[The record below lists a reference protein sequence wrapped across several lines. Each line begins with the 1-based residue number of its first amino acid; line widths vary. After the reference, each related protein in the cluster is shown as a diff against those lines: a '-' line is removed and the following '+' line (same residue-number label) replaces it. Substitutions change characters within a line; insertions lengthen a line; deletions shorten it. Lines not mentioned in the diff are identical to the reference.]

1 MLIRLLCVAALA
13 GALLA
18 ACSPTGAFPTNDAP
32 SRIGNPADA
41 YLLEP
46 GNRVRLIV
54 FGETN
59 LSGDFT
65 VDPVG
70 NISLPLIGNVPASG
84 VTAKQ
89 LAKRIEDL
97 LKKDSYMQ
105 DPRVAVEVQTFRPFY
120 VLGEVR
126 QPGEFPYMTGM
137 TVLSAIAKAGGYDYR
152 AREGDVVL
160 VRFVEGEQTEYKASE
175 RTPILPG
182 DIVRVL
188 QRRF

>member
-1 MLIRLLCVAALA
+1 MSMRLVAAVLVA
-13 GALLA
+13 VSLLSG
-18 ACSPTGAFPTNDAP
+18 CSSGPSFPSEDAP
-32 SRIGNPADA
+32 TAISNPADA

-70 NISLPLIGNVPASG
+70 NVALPLIGNVPASG
-84 VTAKQ
+84 VTAKV

-126 QPGEFPYMTGM
+126 AAGEFPYTTGM
-137 TVLSAIAKAGGYDYR
+137 TVLSAVAKAGGYDYR
-152 AREGDVVL
+152 AREGEVVL
-160 VRFVEGEQTEYKASE
+160 VRMIDGQQKEYKATE

>member
-1 MLIRLLCVAALA
+1 MLIRTMCIAVLA

-18 ACSPTGAFPTNDAP
+18 GCGSTANFPSDDAP
-32 SRIGNPADA
+32 SAIGNPADA

-54 FGETN
+54 FGESN

-70 NISLPLIGNVPASG
+70 NIALPLVGNVPASG
-84 VTAKQ
+84 VTAKV
-89 LAKRIEDL
+89 LAKRIEDV

-126 QPGEFPYMTGM
+126 QPGEFPYMSGM
-137 TVLSAIAKAGGYDYR
+137 TVLSAVAKAGGYDYR
-152 AREGDVVL
+152 AREGEVVL
-160 VRFVEGEQTEYKASE
+160 VRVVDGQQKEYKAIE

-182 DIVRVL
+182 DIVKVL